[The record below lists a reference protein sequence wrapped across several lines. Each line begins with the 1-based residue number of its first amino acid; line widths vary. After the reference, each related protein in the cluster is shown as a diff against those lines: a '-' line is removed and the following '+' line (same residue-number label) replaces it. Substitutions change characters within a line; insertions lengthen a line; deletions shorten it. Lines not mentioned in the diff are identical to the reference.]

1 MQTVSELLSKLND
14 TDKNVIEN
22 KLVDI
27 GSSAVPELVNQLQ
40 VVRGVKRGVVA
51 MTLIRIRTPSVEY
64 LKKAA
69 QNNKDLEWVAEYL
82 ISEINCKKAA

>member
-14 TDKNVIEN
+14 TDKNIIEN

-40 VVRGVKRGVVA
+40 VVRGIKRGVVA
-51 MTLIRIRTPSVEY
+51 MTLIRIGSPSVEY

-69 QNNKDLEWVAEYL
+69 QNNKDFEWVAEYL